1 MWSFGI
7 FCDHLVNFP
16 SIWYILWPFGI
27 FCGHLEYFVAIWYI
41 SPVLVCWTKKNLAT
55 LASRRLRRIAA
66 FLH

>member
-41 SPVLVCWTKKNLAT
+41 SPVLVC
-55 LASRRLRRIAA
+55 
-66 FLH
+66 